1 MQGNVSFVSLG
12 PGDPELITMK
22 ALNVLRNADVVIL
35 PATAGNTR
43 EGSDRGKA
51 NGVSSRAA
59 DIINHWDVKAEM
71 RLFDVPMSRNGQL
84 AQCAYDDIC
93 MEIVRLY
100 RDHRRV
106 AVAVEGDVSI
116 YASIHYVMERL
127 HTMGVP
133 VEQLPGI
140 TSFIAAA
147 AVAQLSLVSHR
158 ERLQVIPGTAGEEEM
173 SALLSQ
179 SFTLVVMKLSQCEAE
194 VKKFMA
200 GHPECEYHYF
210 ENVGAPDSCHII
222 SAGEIAG
229 RKFPYFSLMIIKK
242 SQGQA
247 PGREQTDNHQ

>member
-158 ERLQVIPGTAGEEEM
+158 ERLQV
-173 SALLSQ
+173 
-179 SFTLVVMKLSQCEAE
+179 VMKLSQCEAE